1 MSTELPNVQHFE
13 DFYIWFNK
21 DKKEE
26 YYSTPQYFYKADYNI
41 DYDNK
46 LRAIY
51 WKDSEQTNKGLKH
64 PSTLYYPFHEKLGMF
79 LLNFLNADLSTY
91 ESAYKDFFYMYGFE
105 ILREID
111 SDCNVDLKD
120 NFENDEN
127 YLKATKLIY
136 TKLRE
141 QIIYIQENIKDAV
154 HYIYNIDEIE
164 NLKEFSYA
172 ERYAVYLIKNMGKLC
187 TYNKNDNVIK
197 DGYANKFAEFS
208 GVSEMQLLKLLQEK
222 KSLIAMNDT
231 HKVNDVA
238 GVCYA
243 ILEEISQMPN
253 YPIKKCQNCGMYFIP
268 SKRLDEIYCDY
279 AKPNGKTCREQG
291 AILSYNKRLQN
302 KSAYSEY
309 RRQYQQKFTYM
320 NKNKDDK
327 QIKKNFEN
335 WKKQAKDKI
344 FKLKHNKISE
354 DEVFAWLEEHK

>member
-13 DFYIWFNK
+13 DFYIWFNSE
-21 DKKEE
+21 KKEE
-26 YYSTPQYFYKADYNI
+26 YYSTPQYFYKADYHI

-46 LRAIY
+46 LRSIY
-51 WKDSEQTNKGLKH
+51 WKEQEGTNNGLKH
-64 PSTLYYPFHEKLGMF
+64 PSTIYYPFHEKLGMF
-79 LLNFLNADLSTY
+79 LLNFLNANLWAY

-105 ILREID
+105 ILRDVD
-111 SDCNVDLKD
+111 SNCIVDLKN
-120 NFENDEN
+120 NFESDAN
-127 YLKATKLIY
+127 YLEATKLIY

-141 QIIYIQENIKDAV
+141 QIIYIQENIRDAV

-164 NLKEFSYA
+164 NLKEYSHS

-208 GVSEMQLLKLLQEK
+208 GVGELELLKLLKEK
-222 KSLIAMNDT
+222 KSIIAMNDT

-243 ILEEISQMPN
+243 ILEELSKMQN

-279 AKPNGKTCREQG
+279 PKENGKTCREQG
-291 AILSYNKRLQN
+291 AILSYNKRLQD

-309 RRQYQQKFTYM
+309 RRQYQQKFAYM

-327 QIKKNFEN
+327 KIKKDFEK
-335 WKKQAKDKI
+335 WKVQAKEQI
-344 FKLKHNKISE
+344 AKLKHNKISE
-354 DEVFAWLEEHK
+354 NEVFEWLEKNK

>member
-13 DFYIWFNK
+13 DFYIWFNSE
-21 DKKEE
+21 KKEE
-26 YYSTPQYFYKADYNI
+26 YYSTPQYFYKADYHI

-46 LRAIY
+46 LRSIY
-51 WKDSEQTNKGLKH
+51 WKEQEGTNNGLKH
-64 PSTLYYPFHEKLGMF
+64 PSTIYYPFHEKLGMF
-79 LLNFLNADLSTY
+79 LLNFLNANLWAY

-105 ILREID
+105 ILRDVD
-111 SDCNVDLKD
+111 SNCIVDLKN
-120 NFENDEN
+120 NFESDEN
-127 YLKATKLIY
+127 YLEATKLIY

-141 QIIYIQENIKDAV
+141 QIIYIQENIRNAV

-164 NLKEFSYA
+164 NLKEYSHS

-197 DGYANKFAEFS
+197 DGYANRFAEFS
-208 GVSEMQLLKLLQEK
+208 GVGELELLKLLKEK
-222 KSLIAMNDT
+222 KSIIAMNDT

-243 ILEEISQMPN
+243 ILEELSKMQN

-279 AKPNGKTCREQG
+279 PKENGKTCREQG
-291 AILSYNKRLQN
+291 AILSYNKRLQD

-309 RRQYQQKFTYM
+309 RKQYQQKFAYV

-327 QIKKNFEN
+327 KIKKDFEK
-335 WKKQAKDKI
+335 WKVQAKEQI
-344 FKLKHNKISE
+344 SKLKHNKISE
-354 DEVFAWLEEHK
+354 DEVFEWLEKNK